1 MKREDTAR
9 KQASPDEL
17 NSFLHEYQKKVG
29 ASRPIGQVSSQAV
42 GRVNKREAAMPQKSS
57 RCYQSGHLGQ
67 GLVHPGG
74 VLAAAAGLCRFPTAL
89 AADDGS
95 NDLDNLPGL
104 DAICQ

>member
-57 RCYQSGHLGQ
+57 RRYQTGHLGQ

-74 VLAAAAGLCRFPTAL
+74 VLAATTGLRRFSTAL
-89 AADDGS
+89 SADDGG
-95 NDLDNLPGL
+95 NHLDDVSGL
-104 DAICQ
+104 NAICQ